1 MQNWILKCRIIKRN
15 KLMKRLLLGISVVAL
30 MMTASCGNKAEQD
43 RIAQLEAEIA
53 KLKGE
58 DYRESSSASNDENY
72 SLPSTSQETDNSS
85 LSNNEKSSRFTGR
98 YQFTDKSGNVW
109 IVNLKDDETATM
121 NIKGDS
127 FLYYA
132 EWDEFPYGVPCL
144 KFGFDDAPYANFP
157 SGRESMYYACITE
170 DYIYNSNS
178 SFSAKNPRKRLPIKK
193 IK

>member
-1 MQNWILKCRIIKRN
+1 
-15 KLMKRLLLGISVVAL
+15 MKRFLLGISVVAL

-53 KLKGE
+53 KLKSE
-58 DYRESSSASNDENY
+58 EYHESPSMSNDESY

-85 LSNNEKSSRFTGR
+85 LSNNEKSSSFTGK
-98 YQFTDKSGNVW
+98 YQFTDKSGNIW

-121 NIKGDS
+121 NVKGDN
-127 FLYYA
+127 FMYYA
-132 EWDEFPYGVPCL
+132 KWDDFAYGVPCL

-157 SGRESMYYACITE
+157 SGREAMHYACIDG
-170 DYIYNSNS
+170 DYIYESNS
-178 SFSAKNPRKRLPIKK
+178 AFSAKNPRKRLPIKK